1 MNKTLLSAAAALL
14 LSACASGPQVPTG
27 LQIDRTYSAVGQD
40 SRSQFLVLHYTALNW
55 ERSLQVLSTQQVSA
69 HYLVRDE
76 PPSIYQLVDENRRAW
91 HAGISSWAGHTQ
103 LNSASIG
110 IEIVNAGFTDSPK
123 GRVYVPYPP
132 AQIDNV
138 IALVKDIVAR
148 HNIRP
153 ERIVGHSDIAPGRK
167 QDPGPLFPWRRLA
180 DAGVIPWPDAAQ
192 ISAKLPLYESLPP
205 DAAWFQDK
213 LSRVGYKVERSGSF
227 DAATIAALS
236 TLQTKYRPSDY
247 SGFGDAET
255 AALLDVLTSPNGM
268 WMIKPGPEGRPE
280 PYAQP
285 YTARW

>member
-1 MNKTLLSAAAALL
+1 MNKTLFSAAAALL
-14 LSACASGPQVPTG
+14 LSACASGPQVPAS

-91 HAGISSWAGHTQ
+91 HAGISSWGGHTH

-110 IEIVNAGFTDSPK
+110 IEIVNAGYTDTPK

-132 AQIDNV
+132 AQVDSV

-167 QDPGPLFPWRRLA
+167 QDPGPLFPWRQLA
-180 DAGVIPWPDAAQ
+180 NAGVIPWPDAEQ
-192 ISAKLPLYESLPP
+192 VSAKLPLYQSLPP

-213 LSRVGYKVERSGSF
+213 LSRVGYKVERSGTF

-268 WMIKPGPEGRPE
+268 WMIKPGPEGRAE
-280 PYAQP
+280 P